1 MCVHEV
7 SQPCAAERRNGGS
20 GGCVQSCVAVL
31 VGMLG
36 KQKRE
41 VSNQKGQGCSVQPAK
56 YGEALRMWDACA
68 RSSLTLELA

>member
-1 MCVHEV
+1 MRTVLH
-7 SQPCAAERRNGGS
+7 
-20 GGCVQSCVAVL
+20 CVQACAAVL

-41 VSNQKGQGCSVQPAK
+41 VSNQKVQGCSVQPAK

-68 RSSLTLELA
+68 HSFSHLGLG